1 MRGHDRRIAGRVLLK
16 RENGM
21 LEGLGRD
28 FRSSRVLMLLS
39 MIMVMG
45 GGIVV
50 VASQLASVLPLEDAR
65 ARLYFEVL
73 IIGLSAAFFVIA
85 AVAAIEVRSKT
96 VITDTGILYGG
107 IFQRWAEIKC
117 CVMRKTRR
125 GLVVWTRSRRAV
137 RMYFRGQDTETIEQ
151 LFYNFC
157 SADAFMPPGYK
168 GNEDTKNV

>member
-1 MRGHDRRIAGRVLLK
+1 MRGRDGRIAGRVLLK
-16 RENGM
+16 RENGL

-39 MIMVMG
+39 MIVVMG
-45 GGIVV
+45 GGIIVIV
-50 VASQLASVLPLEDAR
+50 SRLASALPLEDAR
-65 ARLYFEVL
+65 VRLYFELL
-73 IIGLSAAFFVIA
+73 IVGLAAAFFIIA
-85 AVAAIEVRSKT
+85 AVLAIEDRPET

-125 GLVVWTRSRRAV
+125 GLIVRTRSRRAL
-137 RMYFRGQDTETIEQ
+137 RMYFRGQDAEKIEQ

-157 SADAFMPPGYK
+157 SADAFVPSGYK
-168 GNEDTKNV
+168 GNEDTKNI